1 MSEQEPNLDANIRRS
16 VGKMLLVVVA
26 MFGFGFAM
34 VPLYDVICDITGLNG
49 KTSSQAADASEKVD
63 ASREITV
70 QFFTQ
75 TDAAMPW
82 EFRPET
88 RSIKVHPGEITL
100 VNFFARNEAG
110 ETVVGQAIPSVAPGL
125 AAAHLKKT
133 QCFCFDQQ
141 VLAGGKAVDMPVIF
155 YLDPALPKHINEIT
169 LSYTLYNVTDRVQ
182 KSKDLA
188 AASGGKEF

>member
-1 MSEQEPNLDANIRRS
+1 MTEQQPNLDDNIRRG
-16 VGKMLLVVVA
+16 VKKMLLIVVL

-34 VPLYDVICDITGLNG
+34 VPLYNVICDITGLNG
-49 KTSSQAADASEKVD
+49 KTSNQAAQAATSVD
-63 ASREITV
+63 EARLVTV
-70 QFFTQ
+70 QFVTQ

-88 RSIKVHPGEITL
+88 RSVKIHPGEITL
-100 VNFFARNEAG
+100 VKFYAKNDANT
-110 ETVVGQAIPSVAPGL
+110 TVVGQAIPSVTPGI

-141 VLAGGKAVDMPVIF
+141 ILAGGKAVDMPVIF
-155 YLDPALPKHINEIT
+155 YLDPALPKNINEIT
-169 LSYTLYNVTDRVQ
+169 LSYTLYNVTERVE

-188 AASGGKEF
+188 AAGGGNQF

>member
-1 MSEQEPNLDANIRRS
+1 MTDQQPSLDDNIRRS
-16 VGKMLLVVVA
+16 VRKMLLVVVL

-49 KTSSQAADASEKVD
+49 KTSNQAAAESAGVD
-63 ASREITV
+63 QSRQVTV
-70 QFFTQ
+70 QFVTQ
-75 TDAAMPW
+75 TDASMPW

-88 RSIKVHPGEITL
+88 RSVTVHPGEITL
-100 VNFFARNEAG
+100 VKFYAKNDAG
-110 ETVVGQAIPSVAPGL
+110 DTVVGQAVPSVTPGI

-155 YLDPALPKHINEIT
+155 YLDPALPEHVNEIT
-169 LSYTLYNVTDRVQ
+169 LSYTLYNVTERVK

-188 AASGGKEF
+188 AAGGGNQF